1 MSMRLMRRLLIT
13 IAGVPLLAGTSSCAT
28 AHDDVPVPPRTTVPP
43 GTARARPGSPVRAA
57 PGPHDLRLGAR
68 TYRLYVPAG
77 LPAGK
82 APLVIALHAALGT
95 GGVMELLTRLDG
107 VADRKKFLVAYPD
120 GRPATARVWNAGDCC
135 NRSATDDVGFLGRLI
150 DGIVVSQRADPARVY
165 VTGISNGA
173 MMAYR
178 FACQRADKIA
188 AIAAVAGS
196 MTYRPCRPARPVPLM
211 IFHGTADTTLPE
223 AGGSLPALGM
233 RGTFPSQHEVVRIWS
248 RIDGVPPPAQ
258 VSYQKGGVTCRAD
271 DPALVVYCQ
280 VAGGG
285 HTWPGG
291 TPVPLAGPTSPDIDA
306 GAAMWDFFAAHP
318 R

>member
-1 MSMRLMRRLLIT
+1 MSMRLMRHLLTT
-13 IAGVPLLAGTSSCAT
+13 IAGVPLLAGTSCAT
-28 AHDDVPVPPRTTVPP
+28 AHDD
-43 GTARARPGSPVRAA
+43 GPGSPKTAPPLPGFLARAA
-57 PGPHDLRLGAR
+57 PGPHDLRLGGR

-77 LPAGK
+77 LPAAKGGKGK
-82 APLVIALHAALGT
+82 APLVIALHAALGS
-95 GGVMELLTRLDG
+95 GGVMELLTRLDR

-120 GRPATARVWNAGDCC
+120 GLPATGRVWNAGDCC
-135 NRSATDDVGFLGRLI
+135 NRSAEDDVGFLGRLI
-150 DGIVVSQRADPARVY
+150 DSVVAAQGADPARVY

-173 MMAYR
+173 MLAYR
-178 FACQRADKIA
+178 LACQRAERIA

-196 MTYRPCRPARPVPLM
+196 MTYRPCRPARPVPVM
-211 IFHGTADTTLPE
+211 IFHGTADTTVPE

-233 RGTFPSQHEVVRIWS
+233 RGTFPSQQEVVRTWS
-248 RIDGVPPPAQ
+248 RTDGVRPPAR
-258 VSYQKGGVTCRAD
+258 VSYHKGGVTCRISE
-271 DPALVVYCQ
+271 PAMVVYCQ

-306 GAAMWDFFAAHP
+306 SDAMWDFFAAHP

>member
-1 MSMRLMRRLLIT
+1 MSMRLMGRPLT
-13 IAGVPLLAGTSSCAT
+13 MVAGVPLLAACAT
-28 AHDDVPVPPRTTVPP
+28 APDVPAQPRTSVP
-43 GTARARPGSPVRAA
+43 ARPGSPAAA

-82 APLVIALHAALGT
+82 GKGKGKAPLVIALHAALGS
-95 GGVMELLTRLDG
+95 GGVMELLTRLDR
-107 VADRKKFLVAYPD
+107 VADREKFLVAYPD
-120 GRPATARVWNAGDCC
+120 GLPATGRVWNAGDCC
-135 NRSATDDVGFLGRLI
+135 NRSAEDDVGFIGRLI
-150 DGIVVSQRADPARVY
+150 DSVVAARGADPARVY

-173 MMAYR
+173 MLAYR
-178 FACQRADKIA
+178 LACQRADKIA

-196 MTYRPCRPARPVPLM
+196 MTYGPCRPARPVPLM
-211 IFHGTADTTLPE
+211 IFHGTADTTVPE

-233 RGTFPSQHEVVRIWS
+233 RGAFPSQQEVVRTWS
-248 RIDGVPPPAQ
+248 RIDGVRPPAR
-258 VSYQKGGVTCRAD
+258 VSYQKGGVTCRTS
-271 DPALVVYCQ
+271 DPAMVVYCR

>member
-1 MSMRLMRRLLIT
+1 MSMRLPGRLLT
-13 IAGVPLLAGTSSCAT
+13 MVAGVPLLAACAI
-28 AHDDVPVPPRTTVPP
+28 AHDVPGPARTSVP
-43 GTARARPGSPVRAA
+43 ARSLAPATAA
-57 PGPHDLRLGAR
+57 PGAHDLRLGAR

-82 APLVIALHAALGT
+82 GKTPLVIALHAALGS
-95 GGVMELLTRLDG
+95 GGVMELLTRLDR
-107 VADRKKFLVAYPD
+107 VADREKFLVAYPD
-120 GRPATARVWNAGDCC
+120 GLPATGRVWNAGDCC
-135 NRSATDDVGFLGRLI
+135 NRSAEDDVGFLGRLI
-150 DGIVVSQRADPARVY
+150 DGVVAARGADPARVY

-173 MMAYR
+173 MLAYR
-178 FACQRADKIA
+178 LACQRADRIA

-196 MTYRPCRPARPVPLM
+196 MTYRPCRPGRPVPLM
-211 IFHGTADTTLPE
+211 IFHGTADTTVPE

-233 RGTFPSQHEVVRIWS
+233 RGTFPPQREVVRTWS
-248 RIDGVPPPAQ
+248 RIDGVRPPAR
-258 VSYQKGGVTCRAD
+258 VSYQKGGVTCRTS
-271 DPALVVYCQ
+271 DPAMVVYCR

-306 GAAMWDFFAAHP
+306 GVAMWDFFAAHS